1 MTTQWERPAGG
12 SGPPPQPPHTHAQHH
27 AQPQQAHTSTTPQW
41 QHHAYPSG
49 ASHPHSGASHPQPG
63 QHQAHI
69 QPHSQASS
77 SSPHHPG
84 VRWDTPTPGV
94 SGHPVVSPAKTSQGA
109 AAAAGAGGNWMQQAH
124 QAQGHGQDA
133 AASGTSHPHAGAS
146 GWMQQAHQAQAQGQ
160 DAAAAAKA
168 AAYHAMAAAQQHKQ
182 SQPGLSAQ
190 QAPQPHKQKHSPAAA
205 AAAVVS
211 QAGAPAAA
219 VGGGAEEPLRIV
231 IVSSEISPFSK
242 SGGLADVSDK
252 LAVALARLGHRVMTV
267 APLYVALPQA
277 SGPYHGVSVAMSM
290 SIAIV
295 S

>member
-1 MTTQWERPAGG
+1 
-12 SGPPPQPPHTHAQHH
+12 
-27 AQPQQAHTSTTPQW
+27 
-41 QHHAYPSG
+41 
-49 ASHPHSGASHPQPG
+49 
-63 QHQAHI
+63 
-69 QPHSQASS
+69 
-77 SSPHHPG
+77 
-84 VRWDTPTPGV
+84 
-94 SGHPVVSPAKTSQGA
+94 
-109 AAAAGAGGNWMQQAH
+109 MQQAH
-124 QAQGHGQDA
+124 QAQG
-133 AASGTSHPHAGAS
+133 
-146 GWMQQAHQAQAQGQ
+146 QGQ

-182 SQPGLSAQ
+182 SQSGLSAH
-190 QAPQPHKQKHSPAAA
+190 QAPQPHKQKQSSAAAAA

>member
-1 MTTQWERPAGG
+1 
-12 SGPPPQPPHTHAQHH
+12 
-27 AQPQQAHTSTTPQW
+27 
-41 QHHAYPSG
+41 
-49 ASHPHSGASHPQPG
+49 
-63 QHQAHI
+63 
-69 QPHSQASS
+69 
-77 SSPHHPG
+77 
-84 VRWDTPTPGV
+84 
-94 SGHPVVSPAKTSQGA
+94 
-109 AAAAGAGGNWMQQAH
+109 
-124 QAQGHGQDA
+124 
-133 AASGTSHPHAGAS
+133 
-146 GWMQQAHQAQAQGQ
+146 MQQAHQAQAQGQ

-168 AAYHAMAAAQQHKQ
+168 AAYHAMAAQQQKQ

-190 QAPQPHKQKHSPAAA
+190 QAPQPHKQKHSPAAEA